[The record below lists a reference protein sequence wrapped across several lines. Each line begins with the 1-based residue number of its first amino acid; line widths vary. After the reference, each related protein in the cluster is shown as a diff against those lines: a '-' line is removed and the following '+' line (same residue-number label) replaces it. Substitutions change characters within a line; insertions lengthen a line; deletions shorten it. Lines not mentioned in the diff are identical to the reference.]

1 MYVHLTSE
9 AYKAF
14 PTLQLIVLGKQV
26 TFMVDSGATSSAVKS
41 GEFDCPP
48 KFSGNHVYS
57 VSASGQV
64 VKEKMTTPLRVSLP
78 MGSPSNT
85 HFCYQSCAPL
95 INLMGR
101 DLMCK
106 LGIILTSTPEG
117 VKVMLQPDKVFTAVQ
132 FDSSAL
138 TYAYEW
144 KLPSSPFS
152 QQLVEEA
159 KALVSPISCNLLIC
173 TAHHTFLWGL
183 PMTMRRSGF
192 ALLLKNVYV

>member
-1 MYVHLTSE
+1 
-9 AYKAF
+9 
-14 PTLQLIVLGKQV
+14 
-26 TFMVDSGATSSAVKS
+26 
-41 GEFDCPP
+41 
-48 KFSGNHVYS
+48 
-57 VSASGQV
+57 
-64 VKEKMTTPLRVSLP
+64 MTTPLRVSLP

-95 INLMGR
+95 INLMSR

-117 VKVMLQPDKVFTAVQ
+117 VKVMSQPDKVFTAAQ

-173 TAHHTFLWGL
+173 TAHHTFFLGPAYDHEKKWFRTPFEKCLCLVYFGIHKPQHWL
-183 PMTMRRSGF
+183 CRSLQHNSIFLMFVVLARTCGR
-192 ALLLKNVYV
+192 VCCC